1 MKLKRYEMEDIIQ
14 QLHDEFIDSDEFI
27 KYLKELDEYS
37 EKYVSL

>member
-1 MKLKRYEMEDIIQ
+1 MEDILQ
-14 QLHDEFIDSDEFI
+14 QLHEEFIDSDEFI

>member
-1 MKLKRYEMEDIIQ
+1 MKLKRYEMEDILQ